1 MCLTEGC
8 RGQPSQVDEE
18 FRLVQQ
24 QLKQTVRELLV
35 AHLKGKMPL
44 KGDAEISSLVQA
56 RTKGLLQEDEW
67 KDIVLYM

>member
-1 MCLTEGC
+1 M
-8 RGQPSQVDEE
+8 
-18 FRLVQQ
+18 QQ